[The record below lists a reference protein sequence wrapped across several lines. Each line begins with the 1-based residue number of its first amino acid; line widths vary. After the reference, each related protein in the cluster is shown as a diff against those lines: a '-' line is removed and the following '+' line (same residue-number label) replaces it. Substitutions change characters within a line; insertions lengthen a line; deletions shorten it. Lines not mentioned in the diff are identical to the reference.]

1 MVRLVFQNCP
11 RSCCDE
17 GEKVDQ
23 IRAEKAVSALFK
35 PEEEKTM
42 TFGTFFSETEN
53 SNDSS
58 TTFEMTSVSEEVDTD
73 TDGEHL
79 YIDVSD
85 HSNSSGNNNQ
95 NHNNGQVK
103 SFI

>member
-1 MVRLVFQNCP
+1 MVRLVCQNCP

-42 TFGTFFSETEN
+42 TFGTYFSETEN
-53 SNDSS
+53 SNDS
-58 TTFEMTSVSEEVDTD
+58 TATLEMTSVSEEVDTD

-79 YIDVSD
+79 YIDDND
-85 HSNSSGNNNQ
+85 HSNGNNNQ